1 MRKLSVD
8 ELDRLSVE
16 AYRQAG
22 KHPVVV
28 VLDDVRSAHNVGSAF
43 RTADAFRIEKLYLCG
58 ITGTPPHREITKT
71 ALGADESV
79 AWEYA
84 ADAVSAVGVL
94 KNAGYRIIAV
104 EQAEGSVP
112 LQALDV
118 SPAGRYCFIFGNE
131 VFGVRDE
138 LIAACDACLEIP
150 QFGTKHSL
158 NVSVSVGIV
167 LWEVI
172 VKLNALRAAP

>member
-22 KHPVVV
+22 KHPVVLL
-28 VLDDVRSAHNVGSAF
+28 LDDVRSAHNVGSAF
-43 RTADAFRIEKLYLCG
+43 RTADAFRVEKLFLCG

-84 ADAVSAVGVL
+84 ADAVQAAQAL
-94 KNAGYRIIAV
+94 KTAGYRLIAV

-112 LQALDV
+112 LQALEAA
-118 SPAGRYCFIFGNE
+118 PGGKYCFLFGNE
-131 VFGVRDE
+131 VFRRPRRVDCGLRCVPGNSPVRHQTF
-138 LIAACDACLEIP
+138 A
-150 QFGTKHSL
+150 QR
-158 NVSVSVGIV
+158 VGKRRNCT
-167 LWEVI
+167 LGS
-172 VKLNALRAAP
+172 NS

>member
-1 MRKLSVD
+1 MRKRSAD

-28 VLDDVRSAHNVGSAF
+28 LLDDVRSAHNVGSAF
-43 RTADAFRIEKLYLCG
+43 RTADAFRVEKLYLCG

-84 ADAVSAVGVL
+84 ADALAAVQTL
-94 KNAGYRIIAV
+94 KNAGYRVVAV
-104 EQAEGSVP
+104 EQAEGSVL
-112 LQALDV
+112 LQAFDV
-118 SPAGRYCFIFGNE
+118 SSDGRYCFIFGNE
-131 VFGVRDE
+131 VFGVGDE
-138 LIAACDACLEIP
+138 LMAACDACLEIP

-172 VKLNALRAAP
+172 VKLNGLR

>member
-43 RTADAFRIEKLYLCG
+43 RTADAFRVEKLYLCG

-84 ADAVSAVGVL
+84 ADAVSAMQDL
-94 KNAGYRIIAV
+94 KKAGYRIIAV

-112 LQALDV
+112 LQALEV

-138 LIAACDACLEIP
+138 LVAACDACLEIP

-172 VKLNALRAAP
+172 VKLNAQRTAP

>member
-1 MRKLSVD
+1 MRKRSAD

-28 VLDDVRSAHNVGSAF
+28 LLDDVRSAHNVGSAF
-43 RTADAFRIEKLYLCG
+43 RTADAFRAEKLFLCG

-84 ADAVSAVGVL
+84 ADAVQAAQAL
-94 KNAGYRIIAV
+94 KRAGYRLIAV

-112 LQALDV
+112 LQAFEAV
-118 SPAGRYCFIFGNE
+118 PGGKYCFLFGNE

-158 NVSVSVGIV
+158 NVSVSIGIV

-172 VKLNALRAAP
+172 VKLNAWRAAP

>member
-1 MRKLSVD
+1 MRKLPVD

-43 RTADAFRIEKLYLCG
+43 RTADAFRVEKLYLCG

-84 ADAVSAVGVL
+84 ADAVSAVQAL
-94 KNAGYRIIAV
+94 KKAGYRIIAV

>member
-1 MRKLSVD
+1 MRKLSLD

-22 KHPVVV
+22 KHPVAVL
-28 VLDDVRSAHNVGSAF
+28 LDDVRSAHNVGSAF

-84 ADAVSAVGVL
+84 ADATQAVRAL
-94 KNAGYRIIAV
+94 KTAGYRIVAV

-112 LQALDV
+112 LQALEV
-118 SPAGRYCFIFGNE
+118 SPGERYCFIFGNE

-172 VKLNALRAAP
+172 VKLNAFRAAP

>member
-22 KHPVVV
+22 KHPVAVL
-28 VLDDVRSAHNVGSAF
+28 LDDVRSAHNVGSAF
-43 RTADAFRIEKLYLCG
+43 RTADAFRVEKLYLCG

-84 ADAVSAVGVL
+84 ADATAAVQAL
-94 KNAGYRIIAV
+94 KSAGYRIVAV

-112 LQALDV
+112 LQAFEV
-118 SPAGRYCFIFGNE
+118 SPGERYCFIFGNE

-172 VKLNALRAAP
+172 VKLNASRAAP

>member
-1 MRKLSVD
+1 MRKRSVD

-22 KHPVVV
+22 KYPLVVL
-28 VLDDVRSAHNVGSAF
+28 LDDVRSAHNVGSAF
-43 RTADAFRIEKLYLCG
+43 RTADAFRVEKLYLCG

-84 ADAVSAVGVL
+84 ADAVTAVGSL
-94 KNAGYRIIAV
+94 KNAGYRIVAV

-112 LQALDV
+112 LQAFDV
-118 SPAGRYCFIFGNE
+118 SPDGQYCFIFGNE

-172 VKLNALRAAP
+172 VKLNAWRAVP

>member
-1 MRKLSVD
+1 MRKRSAD

-28 VLDDVRSAHNVGSAF
+28 LLDDVRSAHNVGSAF
-43 RTADAFRIEKLYLCG
+43 RTADAFRVEKLYLCG

-84 ADAVSAVGVL
+84 ADALAAVQTL
-94 KNAGYRIIAV
+94 KNAGYRVVAV

-112 LQALDV
+112 LQAFDV
-118 SPAGRYCFIFGNE
+118 SSDGRYCFIFGNE
-131 VFGVRDE
+131 VFGVGDE
-138 LIAACDACLEIP
+138 LMAACDACLEIP

-172 VKLNALRAAP
+172 VKLNGLR

>member
-22 KHPVVV
+22 KHPVVLL
-28 VLDDVRSAHNVGSAF
+28 LDDVRSAHNVGSAF
-43 RTADAFRIEKLYLCG
+43 RTADAFRIEKLFLCG

-79 AWEYA
+79 AWQYA
-84 ADAVSAVGVL
+84 NDAVQAAQAL
-94 KNAGYRIIAV
+94 KNEGYRLIAV
-104 EQAEGSVP
+104 EQAQGSVP
-112 LQALDV
+112 LQTFDLAPD
-118 SPAGRYCFIFGNE
+118 GKYCFIFGNE

-138 LIAACDACLEIP
+138 LLAACDACIEIP

-172 VKLNALRAAP
+172 VKLNALRAIL